1 MTKIFLI
8 RHAEAEGNLYR
19 IVQGQMDA
27 AVTGRGERQIDA
39 LSERFRD
46 VPLDALYSSD
56 LRRTVTT
63 ASAITRYHELPLIK
77 MPELREINLG
87 ECEGL
92 SFGDLDHIDPVQM
105 SYFNNDPMRW
115 RAPGAET
122 FAECTDRV
130 YNAILRI
137 AKENPG
143 RTVAVVSHGMA
154 IRSFLAKL
162 LDVKSENIRTLP
174 HGDNTAVSLVEYENG
189 SFSVKYYNDNSHLPP
204 ELSTFSK
211 QSWWKSENGGKDE
224 QNLYFE
230 PFDVAKDPELYA
242 ELYAESW
249 LAAHGNLIGFEAEG
263 YVKDALAHIDCDPK
277 SVLGAYDTKGTL
289 VGIIDLDPRRGRAS
303 GYGWISLICLRE
315 KYRSKGLGIQL
326 LGRAIVNYQQLG
338 RSAVRLYVSSE
349 NSHAIGF
356 YGHYGFERIN
366 TVPGCGAPLYLMEKK
381 I

>member
-130 YNAILRI
+130 YNALLRI
-137 AKENPG
+137 AEENPG

-224 QNLYFE
+224 QNLYF
-230 PFDVAKDPELYA
+230 
-242 ELYAESW
+242 
-249 LAAHGNLIGFEAEG
+249 
-263 YVKDALAHIDCDPK
+263 
-277 SVLGAYDTKGTL
+277 
-289 VGIIDLDPRRGRAS
+289 
-303 GYGWISLICLRE
+303 
-315 KYRSKGLGIQL
+315 
-326 LGRAIVNYQQLG
+326 
-338 RSAVRLYVSSE
+338 
-349 NSHAIGF
+349 
-356 YGHYGFERIN
+356 
-366 TVPGCGAPLYLMEKK
+366 
-381 I
+381 